1 MSRPKTALNP
11 IRADR
16 VKAMID
22 RENIS
27 QSEFADRVHLTQQA
41 ISRIVNLKTALTEE
55 TARDM
60 IKAFPRYRLEWLL
73 GLDDYMSESDL
84 FDDYMSRIDKEH
96 DTNVYIVRQLAAL
109 HGVDVTLYSAGM
121 LHANGKV
128 EDDYT
133 VSRDGRQ
140 TTITYSDLTDLIADL
155 AALTKSRLTRII
167 DRANQ

>member
-1 MSRPKTALNP
+1 MSRPKTPINP
-11 IRADR
+11 KRAER
-16 VKAMID
+16 VKTMID

-41 ISRIVNLKTALTEE
+41 ISRIINMKTALIEA

-60 IKAFPRYRLEWLL
+60 IEAFPGYRLEWLL
-73 GLDDYMSESDL
+73 GLDDYMTESDL
-84 FDDYMSRIDKEH
+84 FDAYIARIDKEH

-109 HGVDVTLYSAGM
+109 HGVDVTLYTAGM

-128 EDDYT
+128 EDDYI
-133 VSRDGRQ
+133 VRRDGRQ

-155 AALTKSRLTRII
+155 AALTESRLTRII